1 MDFLTL
7 MYLYCSRCI
16 IREETEV
23 QYALNDIL
31 SSSLE
36 SRSESKLPR
45 CGCCWRPQDGVFP
58 FVARSVSMVL
68 TTRNTNSGDKNRSFF
83 LQKFV
88 LLWSFFVGLLFVFV
102 ACLLCVCVCVLL
114 LRSRGFSSRRDRDPH
129 FDCLFSLMSDHLLR
143 ASKFCFSCIDPF
155 LGVVGFLC
163 SWVCIGY
170 SGFWFC
176 QSFRD

>member
-1 MDFLTL
+1 MAFFHSSQDQFQWYSPLETQILGTKIEAFFFKNLFFFEVFLWD
-7 MYLYCSRCI
+7 YC
-16 IREETEV
+16 
-23 QYALNDIL
+23 L
-31 SSSLE
+31 
-36 SRSESKLPR
+36 
-45 CGCCWRPQDGVFP
+45 
-58 FVARSVSMVL
+58 
-68 TTRNTNSGDKNRSFF
+68 F
-83 LQKFV
+83 LLRV
-88 LLWSFFVGLLFVFV
+88 
-102 ACLLCVCVCVLL
+102 CCVCVCVLL